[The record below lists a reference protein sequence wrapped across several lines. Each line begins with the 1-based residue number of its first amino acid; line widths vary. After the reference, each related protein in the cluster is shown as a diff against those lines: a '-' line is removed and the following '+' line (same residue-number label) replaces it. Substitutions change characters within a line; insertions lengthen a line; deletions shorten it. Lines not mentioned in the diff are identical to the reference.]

1 MPKNRIVFDTLYGLS
16 STGKKKVW
24 MISVVDNETYST
36 IVTSHGY
43 VGQTIT
49 VTEKNIYSGKNCGKK
64 NETTHFEQ
72 AVSEAESAFNK
83 KIDKQY
89 ARENQQVAEAILPM
103 LAHDYRKRS
112 HDIVFPCYVQPKL
125 DGCLHHASKILTKKG
140 VMTLGEIVDNKLNVE
155 VLSYNESTGE
165 SEYKPVVNWFDNG
178 ESDKSEWI
186 EISTEYGVFIK
197 CTLNHKIYTNLG
209 WVAAAELDSNIHK
222 ILSKNVRLNS
232 LLAGTILGDST
243 FSIDNRSR
251 SYRLEYSHNNKTYF
265 DFKMNLF
272 GIPGSVKDVV
282 SGYGYPGHK
291 FVSTALTK
299 SSFDIDSFYCFD
311 YNEDNL
317 GSRRLMEYSLLRKM
331 ITPEALSLWIADDGS
346 LRLNNNNPLTPVLS
360 ISVMR
365 YSDAQVDEFIR
376 LFASQKYQCL
386 PTKVPCVKKD
396 ALIGYSLVFNTKDT
410 LYLLNMLRKY
420 HCKGV
425 EYKYYFPTEDYISNC
440 NMSEFISFTKKSI
453 RHVNGNIR
461 KLDIEVADN
470 HNYYANGI
478 LVHNCRCTANFDN
491 SLSSFKCTSRG
502 GKNFGAVG
510 SIIDSINKSIPGSL
524 FIFDGE
530 LYSHELT
537 FQEIMSAI
545 KNEEEPDPNI
555 SKIKYWIY
563 DICDPAIGFAAR
575 NAAIEKLKPLL
586 DPDKIVI
593 VPTFLVNNEEEM
605 FAKHAEFIS
614 QGYEGTMV
622 RNANGSYVFKHRSA
636 NLQKVKDFVDSE
648 FEIIGGEEGCG
659 LSEGQCTFKCKTA
672 DGLEFGVRCIGENSV
687 REEQWANLDNYIGKM
702 LKVKYQRLSDDGLP
716 IFPVG
721 ISVRS
726 EYE

>member
-1 MPKNRIVFDTLYGLS
+1 MPKNRIVFDILYGLS

-72 AVSEAESAFNK
+72 AVSEAESTFNK

-89 ARENQQVAEAILPM
+89 AREDQAVTEAILPM

-125 DGCLHHASKILTKKG
+125 DGA
-140 VMTLGEIVDNKLNVE
+140 
-155 VLSYNESTGE
+155 
-165 SEYKPVVNWFDNG
+165 
-178 ESDKSEWI
+178 
-186 EISTEYGVFIK
+186 
-197 CTLNHKIYTNLG
+197 
-209 WVAAAELDSNIHK
+209 
-222 ILSKNVRLNS
+222 
-232 LLAGTILGDST
+232 
-243 FSIDNRSR
+243 
-251 SYRLEYSHNNKTYF
+251 
-265 DFKMNLF
+265 
-272 GIPGSVKDVV
+272 
-282 SGYGYPGHK
+282 
-291 FVSTALTK
+291 
-299 SSFDIDSFYCFD
+299 
-311 YNEDNL
+311 
-317 GSRRLMEYSLLRKM
+317 
-331 ITPEALSLWIADDGS
+331 
-346 LRLNNNNPLTPVLS
+346 
-360 ISVMR
+360 
-365 YSDAQVDEFIR
+365 
-376 LFASQKYQCL
+376 
-386 PTKVPCVKKD
+386 
-396 ALIGYSLVFNTKDT
+396 
-410 LYLLNMLRKY
+410 
-420 HCKGV
+420 
-425 EYKYYFPTEDYISNC
+425 
-440 NMSEFISFTKKSI
+440 
-453 RHVNGNIR
+453 
-461 KLDIEVADN
+461 
-470 HNYYANGI
+470 
-478 LVHNCRCTANFDN
+478 RCIANFDN

-524 FIFDGE
+524 IVFDGE

-563 DICDPAIGFAAR
+563 DICDTSIGFAAR
-575 NAAIEKLKPLL
+575 TAAIEKLKPFL
-586 DPDKIVI
+586 DTDTIVI

-622 RNANGSYVFKHRSA
+622 RNTNGPYVFKHRSA
-636 NLQKVKDFVDSE
+636 NLQKVKDFVDNE

-687 REEQWANLDNYIGKM
+687 REEQLTNLDNYIGKM